1 MTASTSIAPITGQ
14 QLRDGVP
21 SFSATVGRSGFIV
34 LRKDELAG
42 LLGDADLEAFRGA
55 WENLAVDTQIDG
67 GGTYRQRRYGR
78 LRVEVDGD
86 DVTFEALPNA
96 TFRQDVIPLW
106 KGKNRVFEAVS
117 DDVLLSAG
125 MRALVGFDARM
136 ATALS
141 GNTSWEIG
149 VHLVRIIARS
159 GVEGLPTPEGRH
171 RDGHAYVGMH
181 MLRRD
186 GVTGGLST
194 VYPNDGGQVVQ
205 TTLLEPLDSMFVDDA
220 MVTHEVS
227 ATVPEGVS
235 GVRDMLLVDVNP
247 AV

>member
-1 MTASTSIAPITGQ
+1 MTASTSIAPRTGE

-21 SFSATVGRSGFIV
+21 TFSGTVRRTGFV
-34 LRKDELAG
+34 VMRKQELAG
-42 LLGDADLEAFRGA
+42 LLSEADLREFQAA
-55 WENLAVDTQIDG
+55 WESLPVDTQIDG

-78 LRVEVDGD
+78 LGVEVDGD
-86 DVTFEALPNA
+86 EVTFRALPNA

-106 KGKNRVFEAVS
+106 KGKNRVFEPVTE
-117 DDVLLSAG
+117 DVLLSAG

-141 GNTSWEIG
+141 GTTAWEIG
-149 VHLVRIIARS
+149 VHIVRIVARP
-159 GVEGLPTPEGRH
+159 GTQGLPTPEGRH

-194 VYPNDGGQVVQ
+194 VYPNNGGEVVQ
-205 TTLLEPLDSMFVDDA
+205 TTLLQPLDSMFVDDA
-220 MVTHEVS
+220 RVTHEVS
-227 ATVPEGVS
+227 PTVPEGDS

-247 AV
+247 AA